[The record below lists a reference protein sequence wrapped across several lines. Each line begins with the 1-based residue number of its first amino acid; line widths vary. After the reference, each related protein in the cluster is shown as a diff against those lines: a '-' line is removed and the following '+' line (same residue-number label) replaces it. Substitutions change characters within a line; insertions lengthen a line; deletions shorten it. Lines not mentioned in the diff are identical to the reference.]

1 MPKKTPKLGAP
12 TTVGVN
18 TPFQVTGED
27 FPKNTAVFIITN
39 QIAPIFRGDQISLLT
54 ETDAAGV
61 LEVTNTLTQAGTY
74 VISATVHSKKKG
86 GSWDN
91 RSVTPITVEAV

>member
-1 MPKKTPKLGAP
+1 MPKKTPTLTAP
-12 TTVGVN
+12 TTVGVGA
-18 TPFQVTGED
+18 PFGVSGED

-39 QIAPIFRGDQISLLT
+39 QVAPIFRGDQPSLLV
-54 ETDAAGV
+54 ETDAAGA
-61 LEVTNTLTQAGTY
+61 LEVTNNLTEAGTY
-74 VISATVHSKKKG
+74 VISATVHSKKRG